1 MADLD
6 VGKLS
11 ITIEADGRAAIFEID
26 RVVEAAEGA
35 STEAARAYR
44 DAGRDM
50 AEAFEPAAEAAEKTG
65 ETAKQTGEEVRKAGD
80 EIQIA
85 GQKTTKTLKES
96 LDAAEKFGTKMTAGV
111 TAPLVALYT
120 AMSKGA
126 SDLTET
132 VSKTDVTFGEFAD
145 DMMAWSQTSIEV
157 MGLAQGTALDMAAT
171 YGDMATG
178 MGIAKST
185 AADMSATLTQLAADM
200 ASFKNA
206 SSDRTYQ
213 ALTGVFTGE
222 TEALKSLG
230 VVMTQ
235 ANLQA
240 FALTEGITE
249 QVSAM
254 TQAEQVQLRYR
265 YVLAQTAN
273 AQGDFARTGGN
284 LANNT
289 RALVQTLKQAGTS
302 FGSVLN
308 PVINEGVT
316 LLREAALSIANLD
329 EGTKTWILSAGG
341 VLASAGPLLLAGSK
355 AVKLVSTLT
364 TAMKALSL
372 GPVALGITAVTAGI
386 VGLHAALSR
395 ANEEVDTTAA
405 GYQRFK
411 RIVEGDDKVTIGV
424 DASELD
430 ALDDLEGKNYN
441 VTYTVKQ
448 GVGSDQEAWDA
459 FHEKVMSMGWEEKH
473 FSATG
478 SFEMDEATVEEI
490 KAYGEALANAATATS
505 EYDAAVES
513 LNALLDEKLQ
523 AQLKQINQEVAE
535 RTEGLVAM
543 YNEGLISD
551 AEFDA
556 EIEKLVAKA
565 RELKEEAEAAA
576 ESGKEMNETFM
587 NGSLG
592 DDAGAY
598 GELAK
603 QTYADTTL
611 DTGDMESAIATLENA
626 RAAGEDMTQYQNEA
640 KVINQQLAE
649 QAIANYEAMTAAQE
663 EYNAAI
669 QSADATIAGAEANAE
684 QGETLQSM
692 IDAYITAAKM
702 APDVQTAFDNTNA
715 AYAEQAEKAGAT
727 AEEIANIQAM
737 FAELVNGDN
746 GLMTAEETYAEYGAG
761 QVAEGYKAELDAAIE
776 EAEQAKATATENFK
790 TTLQGLSEEFSTTE
804 AQMLMELT
812 ASTGASMSAADAEM
826 VAGATTMMESLGT
839 AIETGGED
847 AVGKVSGIIGA
858 VGDET
863 QNAQD
868 EGQDV
873 GAAITSGITAGLS
886 QGTGPLYAK
895 VRSIVNQAIKEAKK
909 AAESNSPSKK
919 AAREVGA
926 PIIQGIAMGAEEET
940 PNALRTMRASVESLI
955 SAGTSVVNH
964 GSYTT
969 PVVQSIA
976 GSSIDYG
983 QMAGAMTDAIKE
995 LKLGIRIGERELGTA
1010 MRETNARQAA
1020 LRAHEIN
1027 IGKGRIS

>member
-1 MADLD
+1 MAGLD
-6 VGKLS
+6 VAKLS
-11 ITIEADGRAAIFEID
+11 IEIEADGSAAIRTFDNITN
-26 RVVEAAEGA
+26 V
-35 STEAARAYR
+35 
-44 DAGRDM
+44 
-50 AEAFEPAAEAAEKTG
+50 G
-65 ETAKQTGEEVRKAGD
+65 ER
-80 EIQIA
+80 A
-85 GQKTTKTLKES
+85 GQSLKKS
-96 LDAAEKFGTKMTAGV
+96 LEVVGSFGTKLTAGV
-111 TAPLVALYT
+111 TTPLVALYT

-145 DMMAWSQTSIEV
+145 NMLEWSETSIEA

-178 MGIAKST
+178 MGIAKGT
-185 AADMSATLTQLAADM
+185 AADMSTTLTQLAADM
-200 ASFKNA
+200 ASFKNV
-206 SSDRTYQ
+206 SSDRAYQ

-222 TEALKSLG
+222 TEALKGLG

-240 FALTEGITE
+240 FALTEGITK

-341 VLASAGPLLLAGSK
+341 VLASTGPLLLAGSK
-355 AVKLVSTLT
+355 AVKLVSTLAT
-364 TAMKALSL
+364 VMKKLSL
-372 GPVALGITAVTAGI
+372 GPVALGVAAVTAGI

-395 ANEEVDTTAA
+395 ANAEVDTTAA

-411 RIVEGDDKVTIGV
+411 RIVESDDKVTIGV

-430 ALDDLEGKNYN
+430 ALENLQGKNYD

-448 GVGSDQEAWDA
+448 GMGSDQAAWDA
-459 FHEKVMSMGWEEKH
+459 FFAKVDSMDWEEKH

-478 SFEMDEATVEEI
+478 SFEMSESTTEEL
-490 KAYGEALANAATATS
+490 KAYAEALANAATATKD
-505 EYDAAVES
+505 YDAAVES

-523 AQLKQINQEVAE
+523 AQLAQINQQVAE
-535 RTEGLVAM
+535 RTENLVAAL
-543 YNEGLISD
+543 NSNAISES
-551 AEFDA
+551 EFDA
-556 EIEKLVAKA
+556 ELEKITQDAIMAK
-565 RELKEEAEAAA
+565 EAVIDATEALQDANSVYA
-576 ESGKEMNETFM
+576 NGKR
-587 NGSLG
+587 S
-592 DDAGAY
+592 DDAPAMGDAFKT
-598 GELAK
+598 L
-603 QTYADTTL
+603 YADAKL
-611 DTGDMESAIATLENA
+611 GAEDMEGAIETLKNA
-626 RAAGEDMTQYQNEA
+626 ALAGEDMTKYQIEA
-640 KVINQQLAE
+640 KVVNQQLAE

-669 QSADATIAGAEANAE
+669 KSADATIAGAESNFDQAATLQDMIDSYVTMSRQIPDTQEALDYVNETYANLAEGMGINAE
-684 QGETLQSM
+684 ELAALQSM
-692 IDAYITAAKM
+692 LADAL
-702 APDVQTAFDNTNA
+702 Q
-715 AYAEQAEKAGAT
+715 GA
-727 AEEIANIQAM
+727 
-737 FAELVNGDN
+737 D
-746 GLMTAEETYAEYGAG
+746 GLMTGTEAAEEYGGGAFAEECRA
-761 QVAEGYKAELDAAIE
+761 QMLTAIE
-776 EAEQAKATATENFK
+776 EAEQAKVTATENFK
-790 TTLQGLSEEFSTTE
+790 TTLQGLSEEFATTE
-804 AQMLMELT
+804 AQMIMELT

-826 VAGATTMMESLGT
+826 VAGATAMMESMAS

-847 AVGKVSGIIGA
+847 AIGKVSEIIGA
-858 VGDET
+858 VGGET
-863 QNAQD
+863 DDAKK
-868 EGQDV
+868 EGKSI
-873 GAAITSGITAGLS
+873 GAAITAGITAGLNS
-886 QGTGPLYAK
+886 GTGALYATARK
-895 VRSIVNQAIKEAKK
+895 IVNQTISAFKNAGEIR
-909 AAESNSPSKK
+909 SPSRRSG
-919 AAREVGA
+919 REVGA
-926 PIIQGIAMGAEEET
+926 PLIQGIAMGAEEET

-964 GSYTT
+964 GAYTT

-976 GSSIDYG
+976 AGGIDYG